1 MCISVADVDGQR
13 DEQNTD
19 CTESEGELKERAPV
33 TRLKFKRPLCAALWW
48 PFVTRAHASVHAR
61 GKILPHSCR
70 FNTIKF
76 YSLPSEFQTLAAGT
90 DTNQRVGGW
99 PWTMSV
105 RADVYGSSLFTES
118 SGHGEKGGWWWSYTA
133 LDHAQSHMSGAV
145 KVYKANANAND
156 CRRHNRSASFQL
168 RKLNSKSAFP
178 KCP

>member
-1 MCISVADVDGQR
+1 MDGETSR
-13 DEQNTD
+13 TLT
-19 CTESEGELKERAPV
+19 TESEGELKERTPV
-33 TRLKFKRPLCAALWW
+33 TRLKFKRPLCTALWW
-48 PFVTRAHASVHAR
+48 PFVTHARPRVHAR

-70 FNTIKF
+70 FNPIKF
-76 YSLPSEFQTLAAGT
+76 YPLPSEFQMLAAGT

-118 SGHGEKGGWWWSYTA
+118 SGHGGRGGSYTA

-145 KVYKANANAND
+145 KVYSANANANY
-156 CRRHNRSASFQL
+156 CRRHNRSRASFQL
-168 RKLNSKSAFP
+168 RKLNSNSALP